1 LNSFQEELL
10 FHLIAQEGKRVW
22 SCGLL
27 ALQAKPMIEK
37 GNAKELLDPNIAGTF
52 DEDQF
57 HKMVLAATHC
67 LTRAATYRP
76 NIKEILKLLRG
87 EDDVSKWVKIEEDD
101 EDGFDDEVYPN
112 SNTELH
118 LSLAMVDVEDND
130 SVSNSSLERSNNS
143 LFSSSSSSSQELQS

>member
-1 LNSFQEELL
+1 
-10 FHLIAQEGKRVW
+10 
-22 SCGLL
+22 
-27 ALQAKPMIEK
+27 MIEK